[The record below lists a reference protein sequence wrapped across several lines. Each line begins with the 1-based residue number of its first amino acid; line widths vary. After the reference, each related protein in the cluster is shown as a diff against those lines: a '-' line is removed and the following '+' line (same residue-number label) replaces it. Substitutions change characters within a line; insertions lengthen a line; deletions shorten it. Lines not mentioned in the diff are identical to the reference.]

1 MKSLLVGLVLTAAAL
16 AQTTIMPARATAP
29 LNSTPADSA
38 PVARA
43 GVAQGSS
50 GGNATS
56 ISDVPDEKKVKK
68 PIVVPASLLGGGA
81 ANADAG
87 LGAAVNTMKNG
98 PDASAPAKPQGLHF
112 DILSDGT
119 DPVSVTVRRF
129 QLFCNGHTMKQDE
142 EEVRQWVKDNQNI
155 VASNPAEMRRKQQYP
170 LVRDKLIE
178 LKFPKEWFEGGTG
191 ASPVQDSTAASAT
204 SK

>member
-1 MKSLLVGLVLTAAAL
+1 MKSLLVGLVLTASAI
-16 AQTTIMPARATAP
+16 AQTTISPARATAP

-38 PVARA
+38 PATRTGA
-43 GVAQGSS
+43 AQGSS
-50 GGNATS
+50 GENAS

-68 PIVVPASLLGGGA
+68 PVVVPASLLGGRA

-87 LGAAVNTMKNG
+87 LGAAVNTMKTG

-112 DILSDGT
+112 DTLSDGT

-129 QLFCNGHTMKQDE
+129 QSFCNGHTMKQDE

-155 VASNPAEMRRKQQYP
+155 VASNPAEMRRKQQFP
-170 LVRDKLIE
+170 QVRDKLIE
-178 LKFPKEWFEGGTG
+178 LKFPKEWFEPTV
-191 ASPVQDSTAASAT
+191 AR
-204 SK
+204 